1 MAISLK
7 QNFKV
12 TQTASLLRWLNSTLA
27 LGLSLS
33 FAACSNPPS
42 SESEGSRGTVTVLGV
57 ITGEQQ
63 ENLEKALAPFEQ
75 ETGIDVL
82 YEGSDAF
89 TTLLPIRVDS
99 GDAPDVALFP
109 QPGLMTEFI
118 AAGQMVPITDFMER
132 SDLAAAYPE
141 DWLALATVN
150 DKLYGVWL
158 RAAVKSLVWYNPKRF
173 AEQGY
178 TVPKTWDEML
188 ALSDRISAEGQ
199 IPWCVGIE
207 NGDATGWVATDWV
220 EDIMLRTAG
229 PKVYDQWVAHEIPFD
244 AAPVRTAFE
253 TFGQIAANP
262 KYVSGG
268 GVASLSTPFGDA
280 ILGLFTEPPRCYL
293 HRQANFI
300 GGFVPEGVNLGE
312 EVAVFPLPPINPEFG
327 TPILVGGDLFGVFRA
342 TPEAKA
348 LIEYLTTSRPH
359 QIWAGLGGFLTPHK
373 QVPLSVYP
381 DELTRQQAAIL
392 TNADV
397 VRFDASDL
405 MPASVGTGT
414 FWSGAVSYVAGDDVG
429 TVLSDIE
436 ASWPEEEK

>member
-1 MAISLK
+1 MSPPL
-7 QNFKV
+7 QTPFK
-12 TQTASLLRWLNSTLA
+12 TRLLAPKRRLGQFLA
-27 LGLSLS
+27 LGLSAS
-33 FAACSNPPS
+33 FALACSSTPQTTGGGGN
-42 SESEGSRGTVTVLGV
+42 GTVTVLGV

-63 ENLEKALAPFEQ
+63 ANLEKALAPFEE
-75 ETGIDVL
+75 ETGIEVI
-82 YEGSDAF
+82 YEGTDTF
-89 TTLLPIRVDS
+89 TTLLPIRVDA
-99 GDAPDVALFP
+99 GKAPDVALFP

-118 AAGQMVPITDFMER
+118 ANGQMVPITEFIAREK
-132 SDLAAAYPE
+132 LAAAYPE
-141 DWLALATVN
+141 DWVELAIFEGKV
-150 DKLYGVWL
+150 YGVWL

-173 AEQGY
+173 AEKGY
-178 TVPKTWDEML
+178 TVPQTWEEML
-188 ALSDRISAEGQ
+188 ALSDRIVDEGET
-199 IPWCVGIE
+199 PWCVGIQS
-207 NGDATGWVATDWV
+207 GDATGWVATDWI
-220 EDIMLRTAG
+220 EDILLRTVG
-229 PKVYDQWVAHEIPFD
+229 PQVYDQWVAHEIPFD
-244 AAPVRTAFE
+244 AEPVRTAFE

-262 KYVSGG
+262 EYVSGG
-268 GVASLSTPFGDA
+268 GVAALSTPVGDA
-280 ILGLFTEPPRCYL
+280 ILGLFTDPPRCYL

-300 GGFVPEGVNLGE
+300 GGFVPEGVEPGQ
-312 EVAVFPLPPINPEFG
+312 EVAVFPLPPIDPAFG

-348 LIEYLTTSRPH
+348 LVEYLITAQPH
-359 QIWAGLGGFLTPHK
+359 EIWAGLGGFLTPHQ

-381 DELTRQQAAIL
+381 DDLTRQQAAIL